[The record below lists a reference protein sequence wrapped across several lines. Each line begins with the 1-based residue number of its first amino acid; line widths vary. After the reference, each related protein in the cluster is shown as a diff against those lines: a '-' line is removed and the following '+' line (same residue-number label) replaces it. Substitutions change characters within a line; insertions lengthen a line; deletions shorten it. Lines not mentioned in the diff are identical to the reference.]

1 MCFKK
6 FLIRY
11 MLITMLVTLCMSSSI
26 LAVNDTATDDDPVNG
41 SSTGLD
47 IYAESGI
54 LIDAESG
61 KTLYEKN
68 STTRMYPAST
78 TKLVTAILTLD
89 NCNLDDI
96 AKVSYY
102 SVHSVPYSYSIA
114 NLQPG
119 EELTIRELLYSLMV
133 ASANDSAYV
142 LAQYIVNKGNG
153 YDTGSSSSAKAKF
166 NEDIATFSD
175 MMNSKAKELGCVSTN
190 FVNPNGIHNENHYS
204 SAYDLALIGKAAYS
218 NSTLRTIAS
227 TVTYTLPNNE
237 VYTGDS
243 RIFNT
248 TNLLLRKGRKG
259 YYEYANG
266 LKTGYTD
273 AAGFCIIASSEKNG
287 VNLIAVILNSDN
299 TTNSATSRE
308 ADCKRLFEYG
318 FNNYSYSNLISSGDV
333 ATNINIA
340 NGKSDCK
347 SLDLTASSD
356 IRALVHSGEAID
368 VTPEISITKSSAPIS
383 SGEVVG
389 TISYTLD
396 GITYNSDLI
405 ATHDVYSASYLNFIL
420 ILLCTFALLL
430 FLVTIFSNK
439 SKKATR
445 KKNYNRRIY

>member
-142 LAQYIVNKGNG
+142 LAQYIVN
-153 YDTGSSSSAKAKF
+153 
-166 NEDIATFSD
+166 
-175 MMNSKAKELGCVSTN
+175 
-190 FVNPNGIHNENHYS
+190 
-204 SAYDLALIGKAAYS
+204 
-218 NSTLRTIAS
+218 
-227 TVTYTLPNNE
+227 
-237 VYTGDS
+237 
-243 RIFNT
+243 
-248 TNLLLRKGRKG
+248 
-259 YYEYANG
+259 
-266 LKTGYTD
+266 
-273 AAGFCIIASSEKNG
+273 
-287 VNLIAVILNSDN
+287 
-299 TTNSATSRE
+299 
-308 ADCKRLFEYG
+308 
-318 FNNYSYSNLISSGDV
+318 
-333 ATNINIA
+333 
-340 NGKSDCK
+340 
-347 SLDLTASSD
+347 
-356 IRALVHSGEAID
+356 
-368 VTPEISITKSSAPIS
+368 
-383 SGEVVG
+383 
-389 TISYTLD
+389 
-396 GITYNSDLI
+396 
-405 ATHDVYSASYLNFIL
+405 
-420 ILLCTFALLL
+420 
-430 FLVTIFSNK
+430 
-439 SKKATR
+439 
-445 KKNYNRRIY
+445 